1 MSTLTATITLKRDG
15 VELPGFPVTRTI
27 SYDEVQ
33 TFACDE
39 ANDGDTTTFSALPTS
54 QIASIKGLYVT
65 ANQAVTLRLDAQSD
79 AGVALDSGGVL
90 LVLNGTSD
98 AGASTNA
105 TLNNNSGSTAL
116 VTGVAVGT

>member
-27 SYDEVQ
+27 SYDEAQ
-33 TFACDE
+33 IFAYDK
-39 ANDGDTTTFSALPTS
+39 ADDGNSTTFSTLPTT
-54 QIASIKGLYVT
+54 QIDAIKGLYIT

-79 AGVALDSGGVL
+79 AGVALDAGGVL
-90 LVLNGTSD
+90 LVLNGTID

-116 VTGVAVGT
+116 VKGVAVGT

>member
-15 VELPGFPVTRTI
+15 VELPGFPVTRTM
-27 SYDEVQ
+27 SYVEVQ
-33 TFACDE
+33 IFAYDE

-65 ANQAVTLRLDAQSD
+65 ANQAVTLRLDGQSD
-79 AGVALDSGGVL
+79 AGIALDSGGVL
-90 LVLNGTSD
+90 LVLNGTID
-98 AGASTNA
+98 DGASTNA

-116 VTGVAVGT
+116 VKGVAVGT